1 LYGCW
6 VSPKPIKREIHNLS
20 VGTLFLIVGPSGV
33 GKDTVIDGAKAALAH
48 DKTYVFPARCIT
60 RPADAGGEQHI
71 EVRNSD
77 FEIAQKSGHYTLS
90 WYAHGLGYGIPIAI
104 NDLLDTGH
112 NVIVNVSRT
121 VLDQARSDFAKVRI
135 ISISAPSHVLA
146 MRLAA
151 RGRETTAEIDER
163 ITRAAAYNVAGPDV
177 IQLINDGDRE
187 TAIENLVSMLEGI

>member
-1 LYGCW
+1 LA
-6 VSPKPIKREIHNLS
+6 I
-20 VGTLFLIVGPSGV
+20 GTLFLIVGPSGV
-33 GKDTVIDGAKAALAH
+33 GKDTLIDGAKATLAH
-48 DKTYVFPARCIT
+48 NKNYVFPDRFIT
-60 RPADAGGEQHI
+60 RPADAGGEQHV
-71 EVRNSD
+71 EVSIRD
-77 FEIAQKSGHYTLS
+77 FEVAQRLGRYALS
-90 WYAHGLGYGIPIAI
+90 WHAHGLGYGIPIAI

-163 ITRAAAYNVAGPDV
+163 ITRAAAYNVGGPD
-177 IQLINDGDRE
+177 IIELINDGDLNI
-187 TAIENLVSMLEGI
+187 AIAKFVTILTSTN